1 MAAPIVVVAETIYG
15 ALTPATLE
23 CVEEARD
30 VADSLAAAVHVVLP
44 GHGVAELAPEL
55 AAHGADR
62 VTVIDHAALAE
73 FSADAWLA
81 AVAPVLKAARAT
93 LTLAPDSG
101 YGRAWLPRLSA
112 RWRIPLAT
120 ACIRLK
126 VTDEGYPEV
135 FRISHG
141 GRLHERQI
149 WARGAAVMV
158 MLSPGVRGVGPELA
172 GREATI
178 DSVTPA
184 LDPQAFRD
192 RTLRTVP
199 PDPHDVDLSEA
210 ERIVSGGLGVGG
222 PEGMALLQQLADE
235 LEAALGG
242 TRVVADRGWLPAD
255 RFIGTTGKIVAPK
268 LYLAL
273 GVSGAG
279 QHVAGITGSETVI
292 AINTD
297 RTAPLL
303 KLADLGVVGD
313 LHAIVPAL
321 IRKLRE
327 LRPKDAL
334 PAASPA
340 PLDPVIRTPLVA
352 AATRPGQDARQDA
365 RAREALP

>member
-1 MAAPIVVVAETIYG
+1 MTTAVVVVAETIYG
-15 ALTPATLE
+15 ALTQATLE

-30 VADSLAAAVHVVLP
+30 VADSLATDVHVILP
-44 GHGVAELAPEL
+44 GHGVAELADEL

-62 VTVIDHAALAE
+62 VTVIEHRALAQ
-73 FSADAWLA
+73 FSADGWLA
-81 AVAPVLKAARAT
+81 ALAPVLKEARAI

-135 FRISHG
+135 FRVSHDG
-141 GRLHERQI
+141 KLHERQI

-158 MLSPGVRGVGPELA
+158 MLSPGVRGVGPELS
-172 GREATI
+172 GRQAAI
-178 DSVTPA
+178 DIVEPELHPS
-184 LDPQAFRD
+184 AFRD

-199 PDPHDVDLSEA
+199 PDPHDVDLTEA

-235 LEAALGG
+235 LKASLGG
-242 TRVVADRGWLPAD
+242 TRVVADRGWLAAN

-279 QHVAGITGSETVI
+279 QHVAGIVGSETVI

-313 LHAIVPAL
+313 LHEIVPTL

-327 LRPKDAL
+327 LRRTEAPS
-334 PAASPA
+334 PAARPA
-340 PLDPVIRTPLVA
+340 PLDPVIRSPAVA
-352 AATRPGQDARQDA
+352 PTGSRQDVSP
-365 RAREALP
+365 REALP

>member
-1 MAAPIVVVAETIYG
+1 MTAAVVVIAETIYG
-15 ALTPATLE
+15 ELTQATLE

-62 VTVIDHAALAE
+62 VTVIDHPALAE
-73 FSADAWLA
+73 FSADGWLA
-81 AVAPVLKAARAT
+81 AVAPVLKEARAV

-101 YGRAWLPRLSA
+101 YGRTWLPRLSA
-112 RWRIPLAT
+112 RWRIPLAS
-120 ACIRLK
+120 ACIRVK
-126 VTDEGYPEV
+126 MTDEGYPEV
-135 FRISHG
+135 FRVSHDG
-141 GRLHERQI
+141 KLHERQI

-158 MLSPGVRGVGPELA
+158 MLSPGVRGVGPELS
-172 GREATI
+172 GRQAAI
-178 DSVTPA
+178 DTVTPA

-199 PDPHDVDLSEA
+199 PDPHDVDLTEA

-222 PEGMALLQQLADE
+222 PQGMALLQQLADE

-242 TRVVADRGWLPAD
+242 TRVVADRGWLPSD

-292 AINTD
+292 AVNTD

-313 LHAIVPAL
+313 LHAVVPVL
-321 IRKLRE
+321 IRKLRT
-327 LRPKDAL
+327 LRQAAQAAPAVRPAL
-334 PAASPA
+334 
-340 PLDPVIRTPLVA
+340 LDPVIRTPVA
-352 AATRPGQDARQDA
+352 AAAGRPRDAS
-365 RAREALP
+365 AREALP

>member
-1 MAAPIVVVAETIYG
+1 MAAPVVVVAETIYG
-15 ALTPATLE
+15 GLTPASLE

-30 VADSLAAAVHVVLP
+30 VAESLATAVHVILP
-44 GHGVAELAPEL
+44 GHQTAALADEL

-62 VTVIDHAALAE
+62 VTVIEHEALAQ
-73 FSADAWLA
+73 FSADGWLA
-81 AVAPVLKAARAT
+81 AVAPVLKETRPVF
-93 LTLAPDSG
+93 TLAPDSG
-101 YGRAWLPRLSA
+101 YGRSWLPRLSA
-112 RWRIPLAT
+112 RWRIPLAS
-120 ACIRLK
+120 ACIRVK

-135 FRISHG
+135 FRVSHDG
-141 GRLHERQI
+141 KLHERQI
-149 WARGAAVMV
+149 WARGTAVMV
-158 MLSPGVRGVGPELA
+158 MLWPGVRGVGPALP
-172 GREATI
+172 GRPA
-178 DSVTPA
+178 SVTVVEPE
-184 LDPQAFRD
+184 LDPATFRD

-199 PDPHDVDLSEA
+199 PDPHDVDLTEA

-242 TRVVADRGWLPAD
+242 TRVVADRGWLAAD

-292 AINTD
+292 AVNTD

-313 LHAIVPAL
+313 LHAVVPVL
-321 IRKLRE
+321 IRKLRT
-327 LRPKDAL
+327 LRQAAQATPAVRPAL
-334 PAASPA
+334 
-340 PLDPVIRTPLVA
+340 LDPVIRTPVA
-352 AATRPGQDARQDA
+352 AAAGRPRDAS
-365 RAREALP
+365 AREALP